1 MLPKSF
7 QQQNI
12 LKKSKLISQ
21 MKLYVITY
29 DYELCKYYAEHIKES
44 YDKWG
49 NIVDNLG
56 IMKLIGYDI
65 KEIKSN
71 FNQLMK
77 INYIDT
83 HKINNYDIININEE
97 LFIDKS
103 IL

>member
-1 MLPKSF
+1 MS
-7 QQQNI
+7 I
-12 LKKSKLISQ
+12 
-21 MKLYVITY
+21 Y
-29 DYELCKYYAEHIKES
+29 
-44 YDKWG
+44 
-49 NIVDNLG
+49 IVNLT
-56 IMKLIGYDI
+56 
-65 KEIKSN
+65 N